1 MTELFLEWMPEN
13 RLFIAL
19 LSILANI
26 MIALSGILPS
36 AFLTAANI
44 ALFDF
49 HLGLSLSIIG
59 EAVGAI
65 VSFFFYRKGLFKLS
79 PRIPQKNKLLL
90 KLQQTRGWEAV
101 FLVLVLRTL
110 PFVPSG
116 VVTLFAAYSKMGI
129 FSFSMASTLGKV
141 PSLIIEAYA
150 VKRALEFRVEWQ
162 LLILV
167 SLIMVWMIY
176 LYGRKRRRSNGDS
189 IF

>member
-13 RLFIAL
+13 RLLLAL
-19 LSILANI
+19 LSILANVI
-26 MIALSGILPS
+26 IALSGILPS

-44 ALFDF
+44 AIFDF
-49 HLGLSLSIIG
+49 QMGLSLSIIG

-90 KLQQTRGWEAV
+90 KLQHTQGWEAV
-101 FLVLVLRTL
+101 FLVLFLRIL
-110 PFVPSG
+110 PVMPSG

-129 FSFSMASTLGKV
+129 IAFSAASTFGKV
-141 PSLIIEAYA
+141 PSLFMEAYA
-150 VKRALEFRVEWQ
+150 VNHALEFNVEWQ

-167 SLIMVWMIY
+167 ILIMVWMIY
-176 LYGRKRRRSNGDS
+176 LIGRKRRKNNGA
-189 IF
+189 

>member
-150 VKRALEFRVEWQ
+150 VKRALEFSVEWQ

-167 SLIMVWMIY
+167 ILIMVWMIY
-176 LYGRKRRRSNGDS
+176 LYGRKRRKNNGDS
-189 IF
+189 IL

>member
-19 LSILANI
+19 LSILANV

-44 ALFDF
+44 AIFDF
-49 HLGLSLSIIG
+49 QMGLSLSIIG

-65 VSFFFYRKGLFKLS
+65 VSFFFYRKGLLKFT
-79 PRIPQKNKLLL
+79 PQIPKKNKLLL

-101 FLVLVLRTL
+101 FLVLILRTL

-129 FSFSMASTLGKV
+129 FSFIAASTLGKV

-150 VKRALEFRVEWQ
+150 VKRALDFSVEWQ
-162 LLILV
+162 ILILV
-167 SLIMVWMIY
+167 ILIMVWMIY
-176 LYGRKRRRSNGDS
+176 LFWKTRRKNNGAS
-189 IF
+189 EF